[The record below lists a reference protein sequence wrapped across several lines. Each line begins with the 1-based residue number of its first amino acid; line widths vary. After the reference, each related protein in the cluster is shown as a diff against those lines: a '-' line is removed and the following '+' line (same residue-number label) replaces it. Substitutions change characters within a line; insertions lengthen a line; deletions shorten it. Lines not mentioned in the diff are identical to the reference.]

1 MLAVYFNMLA
11 SAIGK
16 LYCFLVIVYG
26 EHCVQTEKKNTHFSA
41 CFFFSIGT
49 YAMFPTDYL
58 VGVCSYKSKL
68 S

>member
-16 LYCFLVIVYG
+16 LYCLLVIVYG

-41 CFFFSIGT
+41 CFS
-49 YAMFPTDYL
+49 FPF
-58 VGVCSYKSKL
+58 VGNVLHKL
-68 S
+68 SCTSVLIQI